1 MSKDIKID
9 ELIRFTARGEGG
21 SKIGDDKIEG

>member
-9 ELIRFTARGEGG
+9 EFIGFTARGKGG